1 MSTDPTQQIEYDP
14 ATLHGLTDHILLQTT
29 VKLPKLQT
37 LATRTASNKQPEI
50 LYKWIEGTCISNY
63 SQSAKKWEDWT
74 SKTEFTEKF
83 QKLVENK
90 NMGNEERAAAIEK
103 WIL

>member
-1 MSTDPTQQIEYDP
+1 VYIK
-14 ATLHGLTDHILLQTT
+14 LL
-29 VKLPKLQT
+29 PIG
-37 LATRTASNKQPEI
+37 E
-50 LYKWIEGTCISNY
+50 
-63 SQSAKKWEDWT
+63 KWEDWT

>member
-14 ATLHGLTDHILLQTT
+14 ATLHGLTDHMLLQTT

-83 QKLVENK
+83 QTLVENK
-90 NMGNEERAAAIEK
+90 TMGNEERAAAIEK